1 MRLLRS
7 LAGALIPGAL
17 RITAG
22 ALGLSLV
29 LAWSSA
35 GAQTYTSNL
44 RGYVRTTAGQPVSD
58 AQIVTRDVETNQR
71 RGTTTNAAGY
81 YYIGGLRPGQYEV
94 SLRRIGFE
102 PDARTIRLAIGQT
115 HDLDFSAGATT
126 VQLSAVEVR
135 ANADVGVDAR
145 TSEIGTNVT
154 REQIENLP
162 SPERNFLDIARL
174 APGITATAVDNRNK
188 TIASGGQPAEAVNVF
203 VDGVSYKNDVLRGG
217 VVGQDASKGNPFP
230 QGAVQE
236 FRILTQNYKAEYEKA
251 ASAVITATTRSGG
264 NDWESDVFVNSI
276 AKSYVAR
283 DAFTRLNAGPNPNYS
298 RLQLGG
304 SVGGPI
310 QRDKLFFF
318 GTYEL
323 NSRDEPQTISV
334 GPNAALAPPGLNP
347 QQYAGTFTSQFRE
360 HLGFGKLS
368 WVPTSRSTV
377 DVTGTIRH
385 ETDLTGFSGQ
395 TSYEA
400 AERVGVDVLSGT
412 ASWKYAADRWLN
424 EAQVNTQHFTWNPH
438 PVNPGLIAK
447 DYGGIIRIG
456 GKEGRQ
462 DWVQDR
468 TTLRDDITRSGVNFL
483 GDHAFKMGGAVDFLG
498 YSAAKDFFF
507 STPLFRFRSDEAYAR
522 PYSATFGFGNPNV
535 STRNTQIG
543 AYLQDDWN
551 VTRKLV
557 LNLGIRWDVETNGIN
572 NSYVTPRSLA
582 DSLRLYESKL
592 VVEQPQ
598 ASGPNKVIPIMQ
610 ELGGLN
616 RYITSGRSDR
626 PIFLKAFQPRLG
638 ASYDFFGDERTVVFG
653 GFGIYYDRNY
663 WNSLFDESFRRQF
676 SQLDINFKTTCAP
689 GEFACA
695 VWDPKYYDPA
705 QLRTLGYATAPE
717 VFLVANDM
725 RPPKTH
731 QFSGG
736 VRQMVG
742 GVRLTASYNGIR
754 GYNGMNYVRVSPF
767 GGPETTTPHN
777 YSTVFA
783 ADDRVRTWYDAL
795 QVQAERPMRQ
805 DTRWGGGLAYTLSR
819 SEEQGQSTDIFW
831 GFDDRYPTVADR
843 PRLRAPGDQRHAVVA
858 NGIVRL
864 PADFRLS
871 SIITL
876 GSGIAL
882 NATDA
887 SGGWGPYQQR
897 TYVYTPPGRAFLG
910 LGNVFAYQNADVRL
924 DKGVTLARG
933 QQASIVLDLFNV
945 FNSANWGCYET
956 TIIPTAD
963 QANDANWKKR
973 FGQPQC
979 AGLGRRLQLGLRY
992 GFRGASES
1000 SGIGSSGG
1008 RSQ

>member
-7 LAGALIPGAL
+7 LAGALVVSRRTRLTGGAL
-17 RITAG
+17 ALCVISLG
-22 ALGLSLV
+22 ASRLD
-29 LAWSSA
+29 
-35 GAQTYTSNL
+35 AQTYTSNL
-44 RGYVRTTAGQPVSD
+44 RGYVRSDAGAAVPD
-58 AQIVTRDVETNQR
+58 AQIVARDVETNQR
-71 RGTTTNAAGY
+71 RGTTTNATGY
-81 YYIGGLRPGQYEV
+81 YYIGGLRPGQYEI

-102 PDARTIRLAIGQT
+102 PQARPIRLAIGQT
-115 HDLDFSAGATT
+115 HDLNFTAGQTT

-135 ANADVGVDAR
+135 AASVAGAEAR
-145 TSEIGTNVT
+145 TSEIGTNVS
-154 REQIENLP
+154 RDQIENLP

-174 APGITATAVDNRNK
+174 APGMTASAVNNTNK
-188 TIASGGQPAEAVNVF
+188 VISAGGQPAEAVNVF
-203 VDGVSYKNDVLRGG
+203 VDGVTYKNDVLRGG

-236 FRILTQNYKAEYEKA
+236 FRVITQNYKAEYQKA
-251 ASAVITATTRSGG
+251 ASAVITATTRSGS
-264 NDWESDVFVNSI
+264 NNWEGDAFVSNI

-283 DAFTRLNAGPNPNYS
+283 DAFTRLSAGPASEYS

-304 SVGGPI
+304 SLGGPI

-323 NSRDEPQTISV
+323 NSRDEPQIVAV
-334 GPNAALAPPGLNP
+334 GSSGALAPAGLNP
-347 QQYAGTFTSQFRE
+347 QQYAGSFVSQFRE
-360 HLGFGKLS
+360 HLAFGKVS

-377 DVTGTIRH
+377 DVSGTLRH
-385 ETDLTGFSGQ
+385 ETDFRGFGGQ

-400 AERVGVDVLSGT
+400 AENVKVDVLSGG
-412 ASWKYAADRWLN
+412 ANWKFAGDRWLN
-424 EAQVNTQHFTWNPH
+424 EAQVNAQHFAWQPT

-462 DWVQDR
+462 DWAQGR
-468 TTLRDDITRSGVNFL
+468 ISLRDDVTRSGVQWF
-483 GDHAFKMGGAVDFLG
+483 GDHAFKMGVSTDFLD
-498 YSAAKDFFF
+498 YEATKDFFF
-507 STPLFRFRSDEAYAR
+507 STPLFRFRSDELYAR
-522 PYSATFGFGNPNV
+522 PFNATFGFGDPKV
-535 STRNTQIG
+535 STTNTQFG

-557 LNLGIRWDVETNGIN
+557 LNLGIRWDGETNMIN
-572 NSYVTPRSLA
+572 NSYVTPKPLA

-592 VVEQPQ
+592 VVEQPR
-598 ASGPNKVIPIMQ
+598 ASGPNAIIPIMQ
-610 ELGGLN
+610 ELGGLS
-616 RYITSGRSDR
+616 RYITTGRSDR
-626 PIFLKAFQPRLG
+626 PMYKKAFQPRLG
-638 ASYDFFGDERTVVFG
+638 ASYDVFGDERTVLFA

-663 WNSLFDESFRRQF
+663 WNTLFDEKFRRQF
-676 SQLDINFKTTCAP
+676 RQLDINFKTICAP
-689 GEFACA
+689 NEFACA

-725 RPPKTH
+725 KPPKTN

-736 VRQMVG
+736 VRQDIRG
-742 GVRLTASYNGIR
+742 IRLTLSYNGIR
-754 GYNGMNYVRVSPF
+754 GYNGMNYVRASPW
-767 GGPETTTPHN
+767 GGPETTNPHN
-777 YSTVFA
+777 YNTVFA
-783 ADDRVRTWYDAL
+783 ADDRVRTWYDAMQL
-795 QVQAERPMRQ
+795 QLDRPLRS
-805 DTRWGGGLAYTLSR
+805 DRLWGGGLAYTLAR

-843 PRLRAPGDQRHAVVA
+843 PRLRAPGDQRHSIVA

-864 PADFRLS
+864 PADLRLS
-871 SIITL
+871 TIVSL
-876 GSGIAL
+876 GSGIAI

-897 TYVYTPPGRAFLG
+897 SYIYQPPTRSFLG
-910 LGNVFAYQNADVRL
+910 MGHVFAYQNLDLRL
-924 DKGVTLARG
+924 EKGVTVARG
-933 QQASIVLDLFNV
+933 QQASVTFDLFNA
-945 FNSANWGCYET
+945 FNSTNWGCYNT

-963 QANDANWKKR
+963 QANDAGWKKS

-992 GFRGASES
+992 GYRQSEEATRGSAV
-1000 SGIGSSGG
+1000 
-1008 RSQ
+1008 R

>member
-7 LAGALIPGAL
+7 LADACSSHRRLTRGALAL
-17 RITAG
+17 SFL
-22 ALGLSLV
+22 ALGTADS
-29 LAWSSA
+29 

-44 RGYVRTTAGQPVSD
+44 RGYVRTATGDPVSD

-71 RGTTTNAAGY
+71 RGTTTNGAGY

-102 PDARTIRLAIGQT
+102 PDSRPIRLAIGQT
-115 HDLDFSAGATT
+115 HDLNFVAGAAT

-135 ANADVGVDAR
+135 ATADAAVATR
-145 TSEIGTNVT
+145 TSEVGTNVT

-162 SPERNFLDIARL
+162 SPERNFLDIAKL
-174 APGITATAVDNRNK
+174 APGITATAVNNQNK
-188 TIASGGQPAEAVNVF
+188 TFSAGGQPAEAVNVF
-203 VDGVSYKNDVLRGG
+203 VDGVSYKNDVLKGG
-217 VVGQDASKGNPFP
+217 VMGQDASKGNPFP

-236 FRILTQNYKAEYEKA
+236 FRILTQNYKAEYQKA

-283 DAFTRLNAGPNPNYS
+283 DAFTRLNAGPDANYS

-310 QRDKLFFF
+310 QKDKLFFF

-334 GPNAALAPPGLNP
+334 GSNAALAPAGLNP
-347 QQYAGTFTSQFRE
+347 QQYAGSFTSQFRE
-360 HLGFGKLS
+360 HLAFGKLS

-377 DVTGTIRH
+377 DVSGTIRH
-385 ETDLTGFSGQ
+385 ETDLTGFGGQ

-400 AERVGVDVLSGT
+400 AENVGVDVASGG
-412 ASWKYAADRWLN
+412 ANWKFAGDKWLN
-424 EAQVNTQHFTWNPH
+424 EAQVNAQHFTWNPH

-462 DWVQDR
+462 DWVQNR
-468 TTLRDDITRSGVNFL
+468 TSVRDDITRAGVSFL
-483 GDHAFKMGGAVDFLG
+483 GDHAFKMGASADFLG

-507 STPLFRFRSDEAYAR
+507 STPLFRYRSDEAYAR
-522 PYSATFGFGNPNV
+522 PFNATFGFGNPNV
-535 STRNTQIG
+535 STHNTQVG
-543 AYLQDDWN
+543 AYWQDDWN

-557 LNLGIRWDVETNGIN
+557 LNLGIRWDAETNGIN
-572 NSYVTPRSLA
+572 NSYVTPKSLA
-582 DSLRLYESKL
+582 DSLRLYESRM

-616 RYITSGRSDR
+616 RYITTGRSDR
-626 PIFLKAFQPRLG
+626 PVFLKAFQPRIG

-653 GFGIYYDRNY
+653 GVGIYYDRNY
-663 WNSLFDESFRRQF
+663 WNTLFDESFRRQF
-676 SQLDINFKTTCAP
+676 QQLNIDFKTACGAN
-689 GEFACA
+689 EFGCA

-725 RPPKTH
+725 KPPRTN
-731 QFSGG
+731 QFSAGL
-736 VRQMVG
+736 RQSIG
-742 GVRLTASYNGIR
+742 AVRLTVSYNGIR

-767 GGPETTTPHN
+767 GGPETTARHN

-783 ADDRVRTWYDAL
+783 ADDRVRTWYDAMQL
-795 QVQAERPMRQ
+795 QLDRPLRA
-805 DTRWGGGLAYTLSR
+805 DTRWGGGLAYTLAR

-843 PRLRAPGDQRHAVVA
+843 PRLRAPGDQRHAVVG
-858 NGIVRL
+858 NGIIRL
-864 PADFRLS
+864 PAGFRFS
-871 SIITL
+871 SI
-876 GSGIAL
+876 
-882 NATDA
+882 
-887 SGGWGPYQQR
+887 
-897 TYVYTPPGRAFLG
+897 
-910 LGNVFAYQNADVRL
+910 
-924 DKGVTLARG
+924 VTL
-933 QQASIVLDLFNV
+933 
-945 FNSANWGCYET
+945 
-956 TIIPTAD
+956 
-963 QANDANWKKR
+963 
-973 FGQPQC
+973 
-979 AGLGRRLQLGLRY
+979 
-992 GFRGASES
+992 
-1000 SGIGSSGG
+1000 
-1008 RSQ
+1008 

>member
-1 MRLLRS
+1 MRTFSSS
-7 LAGALIPGAL
+7 LFAETLSRFQRLTAIALSIAL
-17 RITAG
+17 VTLVTAP
-22 ALGLSLV
+22 L
-29 LAWSSA
+29 
-35 GAQTYTSNL
+35 GAQTYTANL
-44 RGYVRTTAGQPVSD
+44 RGYVRNAAGAPVGD
-58 AQIVTRDVETNQR
+58 AQIIARDVETNQQ

-81 YYIGGLRPGQYEV
+81 YYIGGLRPGQYEA
-94 SLRRIGFE
+94 SLRRLGFAPE
-102 PDARTIRLAIGQT
+102 TRPIRLAIGQT
-115 HDLDFSAGATT
+115 HDLNFTAGETT
-126 VQLSAVEVR
+126 VQLTGVEVR
-135 ANADVGVDAR
+135 ALAVAGTEAR
-145 TSEIGTNVT
+145 TSEIGTNVS
-154 REQIENLP
+154 REQIEGLP
-162 SPERNFLDIARL
+162 SPERNFLDIAKL
-174 APGITATAVDNRNK
+174 APGITASAVNDQNK
-188 TIASGGQPAEAVNVF
+188 VIAAGGQPAEAVNVF

-236 FRILTQNYKAEYEKA
+236 FRIITQNYKAEYQKA

-264 NDWESDVFVNSI
+264 NNWEGDAFVSSI

-283 DAFTRLNAGPNPNYS
+283 DAFTSLNAGPKSAYT

-304 SVGGPI
+304 SLGGPI
-310 QRDKLFFF
+310 QHDKLFFF

-323 NSRDEPQTISV
+323 NSRDEPQVITV
-334 GPNAALAPPGLNP
+334 GPSSALAPAGLNP
-347 QQYAGTFTSQFRE
+347 QQYAGSFVSQFRE
-360 HLGFGKLS
+360 HLAFGKLS

-377 DVTGTIRH
+377 DVTGTLRH
-385 ETDLTGFSGQ
+385 ETDLRGFGGQ

-400 AERVGVDVLSGT
+400 AENVKVDVLSGG
-412 ASWKYAADRWLN
+412 ANWKFAGDRWLN
-424 EAQVNTQHFTWNPH
+424 EAQLSAQHFAWKPT

-462 DWVQDR
+462 DWGQGRV
-468 TTLRDDITRSGVNFL
+468 TLRDDITRSGVQAF
-483 GDHAFKMGGAVDFLG
+483 GDHAFKMGASADFLD
-498 YSAAKDFFF
+498 YQATKDFFF

-522 PYSATFGFGNPNV
+522 PFNATFGFGDPKV
-535 STRNTQIG
+535 STTNTQIG
-543 AYLQDDWN
+543 GYLQDDWN

-557 LNLGIRWDVETNGIN
+557 LNLGIRWDAETNMIN
-572 NSYVTPRSLA
+572 NSYVTPKSLA

-598 ASGPNKVIPIMQ
+598 ASGPNKVVPIMQ

-616 RYITSGRSDR
+616 RYITTGRSDR
-626 PIFLKAFQPRLG
+626 PIYKKAFQPRLG
-638 ASYDFFGDERTVVFG
+638 ASYDLFGDERTVMFA

-676 SQLDINFKTTCAP
+676 RQLDINFKTVCAP
-689 GEFACA
+689 NEFACA

-725 RPPKTH
+725 KPPRTN

-736 VRQMVG
+736 IRQAIG
-742 GVRLTASYNGIR
+742 GMRLTASYNGIR
-754 GYNGMNYVRVSPF
+754 GYNGMNYVRVSPW
-767 GGPETTTPHN
+767 GGPETTNPHN
-777 YSTVFA
+777 YATVFA

-795 QVQAERPMRQ
+795 QLQLDRPLRG
-805 DTRWGGGLAYTLSR
+805 DRSWGGGLSYTLSR

-843 PRLRAPGDQRHAVVA
+843 PRLRAPGDQRHAIVA

-864 PADFRLS
+864 PGDIRIS
-871 SIITL
+871 SIVSL
-876 GSGIAL
+876 GSGIAV

-887 SGGWGPYQQR
+887 SNGWGPYQQR
-897 TYVYTPPGRAFLG
+897 TYVYQPPVRSFLG
-910 LGNVFAYQNADVRL
+910 IGHVFAYENADMRFE
-924 DKGVTLARG
+924 KGVTVARG
-933 QQASIVLDLFNV
+933 QDASIVFDLFNA
-945 FNSANWGCYET
+945 FNTANWGCYES

-963 QANDANWKKR
+963 QARDTGWQKR

-992 GFRGASES
+992 GYRGSADRES
-1000 SGIGSSGG
+1000 GAAT
-1008 RSQ
+1008 R